1 MMQRAR
7 VAWAAAFR
15 APFVAHRMSPAP
27 LAVMVALLVLSHTS
41 LWAASC
47 SDPGILPRA
56 SVVGA
61 VPDAPSAPALAA
73 ATARYEPI
81 LRAVSV
87 RGRTVQLK
95 YCTACLI
102 FRPPRASH
110 CRECDSCIGAVGRGR
125 ARSGGRHHG
134 CSPSRRRRAAGRR
147 RAARCRPLRPPCV
160 CAPADLD
167 TARRRPHSSPSDQRA
182 TWFPPP
188 PAPRGGSDPSPQT
201 ARGCQ
206 TASADATTATTCPSS

>member
-81 LRAVSV
+81 LRAVSATGSPASRV
-87 RGRTVQLK
+87 SLSISRTRRMAILSVGIGLSK
-95 YCTACLI
+95 RKNPSVEEAAPG
-102 FRPPRASH
+102 PPTPGG
-110 CRECDSCIGAVGRGR
+110 IG
-125 ARSGGRHHG
+125 SE
-134 CSPSRRRRAAGRR
+134 SLAG
-147 RAARCRPLRPPCV
+147 
-160 CAPADLD
+160 
-167 TARRRPHSSPSDQRA
+167 
-182 TWFPPP
+182 
-188 PAPRGGSDPSPQT
+188 
-201 ARGCQ
+201 
-206 TASADATTATTCPSS
+206 